1 MKRISV
7 TLDRQ
12 DYERLVSLANGHDPP
27 LSLRYVVEFAIK
39 QILRRAENAQL
50 TIDFGDPT
58 RTEGEH
64 E

>member
-1 MKRISV
+1 MKRFSV
-7 TLDRQ
+7 TLDRP
-12 DYERLVSLANGHDPP
+12 DYKRLLSLAKGHDPP

-39 QILRRAENAQL
+39 QLLRRAEDPQL

-58 RTEGEH
+58 RTGGSH